1 MIKNI
6 TYKSKILAIIIKGN
20 YLKKRGVNFF
30 TNPKLNQQVAYMN
43 HPKNHLIQPHTH
55 KNSLRKIKGT
65 TEVLIILDGIL
76 KINFFD
82 NKKKFI
88 FSKTA
93 QKNDIIILL
102 TGGHGFE
109 VKKNCKM
116 IEVKQGPYSLS
127 MDKVKFEKVDEK
139 KIKIK

>member
-116 IEVKQGPYSLS
+116 IEVKQGPYSKS
-127 MDKVKFEKVDEK
+127 EDKFKF
-139 KIKIK
+139 

>member
-20 YLKKRGVNFF
+20 YLKKKGVNFF

-82 NKKKFI
+82 NKKKYI
-88 FSKTA
+88 FSKTV

-109 VKKNCKM
+109 IKKNCKM
-116 IEVKQGPYSLS
+116 IEVKQGPYSKIE
-127 MDKVKFEKVDEK
+127 DKLKF
-139 KIKIK
+139 

>member
-1 MIKNI
+1 MIENI
-6 TYKSKILAIIIKGN
+6 THKKKKLAIIIRRSYLNKKGI
-20 YLKKRGVNFF
+20 NFF
-30 TNPKLNQQVAYMN
+30 TNPKLNQQVAYMH
-43 HPKNHLIQPHTH
+43 HPTNHLIQPHTH

-82 NKKKFI
+82 NKKKYI
-88 FSKTA
+88 FSKIA

-116 IEVKQGPYSLS
+116 IEVKQGPYSKS
-127 MDKVKFEKVDEK
+127 EDKFKF
-139 KIKIK
+139 

>member
-6 TYKSKILAIIIKGN
+6 THKSKILAIIIKGN

-116 IEVKQGPYSLS
+116 IEVKQGPYSKS
-127 MDKVKFEKVDEK
+127 EDKLKF
-139 KIKIK
+139 

>member
-6 TYKSKILAIIIKGN
+6 THKSKILAIIIKGN

-82 NKKKFI
+82 NKKKYI
-88 FSKTA
+88 FSKIA

-116 IEVKQGPYSLS
+116 IEVKQGPYSKS
-127 MDKVKFEKVDEK
+127 EDKFKF
-139 KIKIK
+139 